1 MNKTTNGWINGF
13 IGVLIFSGS
22 LPATRLA
29 VSDFDP
35 LFLTVCR
42 AAIAGV
48 LAGGLLLIFRQQ
60 HPAKR
65 DLISLLVVAFGV
77 VIGFPLLTALAL
89 QHVTSAHAIVFIGLL
104 PLATAV
110 FGVLRGG
117 ERPRPV
123 FWIFSAAGSLLVAG
137 FALIQGGGSSPLGDA
152 YMLASIVVCGLGYAE
167 GAKLSRRLGNWQV
180 ISWALVLS
188 LPLML
193 PLSFFFTPDS
203 WSAIGVPHCSVLH
216 MYPYSAC

>member
-137 FALIQGGGSSPLGDA
+137 FALIQGEVHPR
-152 YMLASIVVCGLGYAE
+152 LATRTCWLLLSYAVSVMQK
-167 GAKLSRRLGNWQV
+167 GPNFHGVWG
-180 ISWALVLS
+180 
-188 LPLML
+188 
-193 PLSFFFTPDS
+193 
-203 WSAIGVPHCSVLH
+203 IGR
-216 MYPYSAC
+216 